1 MDYKEVIATLLA
13 KQIPL
18 KKDEILRLLEVPKNT
33 EFGDFSFPC
42 FSLAPLMRK
51 NPNEIAKIVAESV
64 GSTRGIVVTAVNAY
78 VNFSI
83 NKESMAYDILSKI
96 LKEKDKFGSSNEGHG
111 RKVIIEHSSINPNSP
126 PHVGHAR
133 NAILGDIITRLLKF
147 QGFDVKVHYYVND
160 AGKLIAILVLG
171 AKGNEKFEKML
182 EVYVKTAKKAGKSK
196 KFEKKAFDLLN
207 KFEAGDKDVIKQFN
221 RVVKTCI
228 NGQKKILDTLG
239 IKFDVYDYESRYL
252 LKDKDKLMKLLD
264 KLKETGKIFVDD
276 QNRIVLNQEGSGLE
290 KEMKKAVLVLT
301 RGDGTSLYVLRD
313 LAYTIDKMEES
324 KNNIV
329 VLGEEH
335 KLYFK
340 QLSAALKLLGLNVP
354 KVVHYSFILISTA
367 KGAKKMSKRKGDVVM
382 LQEFIDEAIKKAKE
396 EIKKRKLKT
405 LSVAHDIGIGAVR
418 YSIAK
423 VEENKNVVFDWQ
435 DALNFEGNSGP
446 YLQYTYARASNILKK
461 VKDKTNVSN
470 LNLALLK
477 EEKENEL
484 VTVLSKF
491 AETVEKSADTL
502 SPHIIANYALN
513 LCETFN
519 SFYQSC
525 PVLKAENGV
534 RKARIALVEAS
545 RQVLENVL
553 NLLGI
558 KPLKRM

>member
-1 MDYKEVIATLLA
+1 MDYKEVIAGLLA
-13 KQIPL
+13 KQVPL
-18 KKDEILRLLEVPKNT
+18 KKEQILRLLEVPKNT

-51 NPNEIAKIVAESV
+51 NPNEIAKIIAEGV
-64 GSTRGIVVTAVNAY
+64 GSTSKIVVTAVNAY
-78 VNFSI
+78 INFSI
-83 NKESMAYDILSKI
+83 NKESMAYDFISRI

-111 RKVIIEHSSINPNSP
+111 RKVVIEHTSINPNSP
-126 PHVGHAR
+126 PHVGTSR
-133 NAILGDIITRLLKF
+133 NAIIGDIVTRLLRF
-147 QGFDVKVHYYVND
+147 QGFDVEAHYYVND
-160 AGKLIAILVLG
+160 AGKQIGILVLG
-171 AKGNEKFEKML
+171 AKGNEKFSKML
-182 EVYVKTAKKAGKSK
+182 ELYVKTAKKVDKSK
-196 KFEKKAFDLLN
+196 KLEKKVFDLLN
-207 KFEAGDKDVIKQFN
+207 KFEAGDKAVIKQFSK
-221 RVVKTCI
+221 VVKTCVV
-228 NGQKKILDTLG
+228 GQKKILDELG
-239 IKFDVYDYESRYL
+239 VKFDVYDYESRYL
-252 LKDKDKLMKLLD
+252 LKDKDKLIKLVE
-264 KLKETGKIFVDD
+264 KLKETGKVFVDE
-276 QNRIVLNQEGSGLE
+276 QNRIVLNQAGAGLE
-290 KEMKKAVLVLT
+290 KEMKSPVLVLS

-313 LAYTIDKMEES
+313 MAYTIDKLERS

-340 QLSAALKLLGLNVP
+340 QLAAALKLLGLNVP
-354 KVVHYSFILISTA
+354 KVVHYSFILVSTA
-367 KGAKKMSKRKGDVVM
+367 KGKAKMSKRRGELVL
-382 LQEFIDEAIKKAKE
+382 LQDFIDEAVKKAKK

-405 LSVAHDIGIGAVR
+405 LSVAKDIGIGAVR

-461 VKDKTNVSN
+461 VKSKTNVNN
-470 LNLALLK
+470 LNLALLD
-477 EEKENEL
+477 EEKEKEL
-484 VTVLSKF
+484 VTLLSKF
-491 AETVEKSADTL
+491 SETVEKAADSL

-513 LCETFN
+513 LCEAFN

-525 PVLKAENGV
+525 PVLQAVEGV
-534 RKARIALVEAS
+534 KEARIALVEAS